1 MTKTAGVLYIVIA
14 AVVLALSIGN
24 FAGQFA
30 AAGDVVNQ
38 FKEQDLSTTDLRW
51 SMGIQFLVDIVV
63 VAALAIV
70 GWFLFGSET
79 EQYGYVIATGLL
91 LIGGVTIRLTPLVP
105 ITAAR
110 LSPTVFFYGTQVRVT
125 FTADD
130 TRAYV
135 TLPESDQ
142 YLVGRLGEG
151 LPEKQAAVLLD
162 FHGDNQLKQAYWFG
176 AWPATVIGSVSGTR
190 TLVNRMQA
198 RNIFLVPRVK
208 VYKVETAAGVGG

>member
-1 MTKTAGVLYIVIA
+1 MTKTAGVLYFIVA
-14 AVVLALSIGN
+14 AVVLAVIIGN

-30 AAGDVVNQ
+30 AAGDVVSQ

-51 SMGIQFLVDIVV
+51 SMGVQFLVDLVV
-63 VAALAIV
+63 VAAIAIV

-79 EQYGYVIATGLL
+79 EQYAYVIATGLL
-91 LIGGVTIRLTPLVP
+91 LIGALTIRLTPLVP

-135 TLPESDQ
+135 TLPQSDQ
-142 YLVGRLGEG
+142 FLVGRMGEN
-151 LPEKQAAVLLD
+151 LPEKQAHVLLD
-162 FHGDNQLKQAYWFG
+162 FHGSSELKQAYWYG
-176 AWPATVIGSVSGTR
+176 QWPATIIGSVSGTR
-190 TLVNRMQA
+190 TLVNRTQA
-198 RNIFLVPRVK
+198 RNCFLVPRVK
-208 VYKVETAAGVGG
+208 VYKVETAAGAAG